1 MKKSISYVVCKY
13 DYTPDYE
20 ETYKGY
26 KFTVGIELYGNIG
39 CTIEFPNDDEV
50 YRLFNI
56 DDPKSGPNHST
67 RKGTCALIDKYFNA
81 SDTDIFGSNKDDVD
95 QTGCLLIKVPFE
107 NRFTGSHQ
115 MVTPARLEQAR
126 RKYRASFKKYSD
138 VLPNF
143 INQQNYVN
151 ANPLNK
157 KIEGFTDEEIISVI
171 EDMNKFYE
179 KQNMGIKVKYLTIES
194 LSEICRQF
202 IDEYLITSESKEK
215 HSSMLDKIKSTLE
228 DNHNAK

>member
-95 QTGCLLIKVPFE
+95 QTGCLLIHSK
-107 NRFTGSHQ
+107 NIRMYYQTS
-115 MVTPARLEQAR
+115 
-126 RKYRASFKKYSD
+126 S
-138 VLPNF
+138 
-143 INQQNYVN
+143 IN
-151 ANPLNK
+151 K
-157 KIEGFTDEEIISVI
+157 T
-171 EDMNKFYE
+171 
-179 KQNMGIKVKYLTIES
+179 T
-194 LSEICRQF
+194 
-202 IDEYLITSESKEK
+202 
-215 HSSMLDKIKSTLE
+215 
-228 DNHNAK
+228 